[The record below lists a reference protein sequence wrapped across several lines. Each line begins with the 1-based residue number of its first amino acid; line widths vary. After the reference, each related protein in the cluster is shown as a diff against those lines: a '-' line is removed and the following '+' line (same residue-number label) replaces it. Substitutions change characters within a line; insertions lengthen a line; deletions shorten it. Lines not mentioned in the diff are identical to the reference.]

1 MVDRNVLNPQR
12 TGLVVF
18 DMLECYRDKIPT
30 DVIARV
36 QQLLEEFRR
45 RQMPVCFARAD
56 HRPDGAD
63 MNRSLADTDT
73 SYQAYD
79 ATEEQPAHFH
89 SPPETM
95 RVLDEFEQGPSDYD
109 IPKHRWNAFY
119 QTHLDLSLRTRGVDT
134 VVIVGGST
142 HVGVASTA
150 YSARD
155 MDYDIVLVEDCCTGF
170 VEQREHFLHKVA
182 PRFARIRTA
191 GQVVDML
198 AKGDHTAST

>member
-1 MVDRNVLNPQR
+1 MVNRSVLDPER
-12 TGLVVF
+12 TGLIVF
-18 DMLECYRDKIPT
+18 DMLECYRDKIEPT
-30 DVIARV
+30 GAIPRV
-36 QQLLEEFRR
+36 QRLLAEFRT
-45 RQMPVCFARAD
+45 RQLPVCFARAD

-63 MNRSLADTDT
+63 LNRVISDTD
-73 SYQAYD
+73 SAYQPYGPQD
-79 ATEEQPAHFH
+79 EPPTGFH

-95 RVLDEFEQGPSDYD
+95 GVLAEFEQGPSDYD

-119 QTHLDLSLRTRGVDT
+119 QTHLDLSLRSRGVDT

-155 MDYDIVLVEDCCTGF
+155 MDYNIVLVEDCCTGYA
-170 VEQREHFLHKVA
+170 EQRDHFLHKVA

-191 GQVVDML
+191 DQVVKML
-198 AKGDHTAST
+198 ADGSRAG

>member
-1 MVDRNVLNPQR
+1 MVNRNVLDPSR
-12 TGLVVF
+12 TALVVF

-30 DVIARV
+30 EVIGRV
-36 QQLLEEFRR
+36 KDLLTEFRG

-56 HRPDGAD
+56 HRADGSD
-63 MNRSLADTDT
+63 LNRVLADTDS
-73 SYQAYD
+73 SYEPYGPED
-79 ATEEQPAHFH
+79 EQPTQFH
-89 SPPETM
+89 SAREGM
-95 RVLDEFEQGPSDYD
+95 AALAEFEQGPSDYD
-109 IPKHRWNAFY
+109 IAKHRWNAFY

-134 VVIVGGST
+134 IVIVGGST

-170 VEQREHFLHKVA
+170 REQREHFLRKVA

-191 GQVVDML
+191 EQVQQML
-198 AKGDHTAST
+198 ATGS